1 MNPINKRRATTCIAL
16 SALLTPVLAQE
27 GLKTTPLGTIDFP
40 PGYRTVM
47 RLAEFAPG
55 TCSGRHTHPGIATDY
70 MLEGETV
77 LKIDGKPD
85 QILKAGDPGQIPAG
99 VPHEYCTTSGLK
111 AVTVHII
118 EKGKPLR
125 SPAP

>member
-1 MNPINKRRATTCIAL
+1 MKLTTKFVATTCIGP
-16 SALLTPVLAQE
+16 SALLTAVFAQE
-27 GLKTTPLGTIDFP
+27 GVKMTPLGTIDFP
-40 PGYRTVM
+40 PGYQTVM

-77 LKIDGKPD
+77 LKVDGKLD

-99 VPHEYCTTSGLK
+99 VPHEYCTASGLK
-111 AVTVHII
+111 ALTVHII
-118 EKGKPLR
+118 EKGKQLR